1 MKKRIFLFLAV
12 MDFGGQEAFVSR
24 LSAMLCEKYEVYIVL
39 LNGEVIN
46 YPVSG
51 TVLDMGIKAQHTSS
65 FIQKIKG
72 TLSRCHHL
80 RRFLRQYQPIACVS
94 FGMGPNLINLMCRQR
109 GTRVLPSIR
118 GYATAEH
125 MVTSLLSKLL
135 FHRADEVICVSR
147 GIEALLQ
154 ERMPAI
160 AEKTVVL
167 YNGYDCVQ
175 ISLHA
180 HEELPE
186 GYDDGKTPKLVSV
199 GTCRPEKGYWH
210 LIKAVSLLRKD
221 YPDIQLTIVGADHPD
236 NKASLQALTRRLGLE
251 DTVRFADFCSNPHAY
266 TAHADVYVLSSVREG
281 FPNALVEAM
290 ACGIPVV
297 AADCLTGPREIL
309 SEKPYETV
317 AKEIEEAEY
326 GILVPRLTQTPDY
339 STKILPEEEVLAQ
352 AIDRYLKDPALRA
365 AYGAK
370 AAARAQEFSYE
381 TCAQRI
387 SAILEGKNPQ
397 A

>member
-1 MKKRIFLFLAV
+1 MKKAVFLFLPV

-39 LNGEVIN
+39 LNGEIIN

-51 TVLDMGIKAQHTSS
+51 TILDMGIKAQYTSS
-65 FIQKIKG
+65 FIRKVKG
-72 TLSRCHHL
+72 TLIRCYHL
-80 RRFLRQYQPIACVS
+80 RHYLRQYRPIACMS
-94 FGMGPNLINLMCRQR
+94 FGMGPNLINLMCKQQ

-118 GYATAEH
+118 GYATAER
-125 MVTSLLSKLL
+125 MVTSQMARLL
-135 FHRADEVICVSR
+135 FHRADGVICVSR
-147 GIEALLQ
+147 GIEALLR

-160 AEKTVVL
+160 AKKTVVL
-167 YNGYDCVQ
+167 YNGYDCAQ
-175 ISLHA
+175 ISTHA

-186 GYDDGKTPKLVSV
+186 GYNDEKTPKLVSV
-199 GTCRPEKGYWH
+199 GTYRPEKGYWH
-210 LIKAVSLLRKD
+210 LIKAVSLLKKD
-221 YPDIQLTIVGADHPD
+221 YPDIQLTIVGADYLD

-251 DTVRFADFCSNPHAY
+251 ETVRFADFCSNPHAY

-326 GILVPRLTQTPDY
+326 GILVPRLTQTPNY
-339 STKILPEEEVLAQ
+339 STKILPEEEVMAQ
-352 AIDRYLKDPALRA
+352 AIDCYLKDPALRA

-381 TCAQRI
+381 TCTRRV
-387 SAILEGKNPQ
+387 SAILEKKNQ
-397 A
+397 